1 MYFIL
6 RDASGFDHKNL
17 VGTLEVLPAPEEVDD

>member
-17 VGTLEVLPAPEEVDD
+17 VGTLVVLPSPVEESE